1 VTVHAEIIENLKGN
15 DAMKTFIWKSLLLA
29 AIATT
34 LVSTVP
40 GYGANSAN
48 DPVSGLPLFPG
59 LHPQNEPIDLTA
71 CRKQGQGNQYFPG
84 GTVAANIDWYKA
96 HLPGFQ
102 LYHAMWDDRS
112 QDTFWS
118 PDGTKGVNITGT
130 PKSDRAFSVMYLQM
144 KSGLTDHER
153 AAFSPSNPTCK

>member
-1 VTVHAEIIENLKGN
+1 
-15 DAMKTFIWKSLLLA
+15 MKTFISIV
-29 AIATT
+29 AIAMT
-34 LVSTVP
+34 LASIVP
-40 GYGANSAN
+40 AHGANPAN
-48 DPVSGLPLFPG
+48 DPVSGLLLFPG

-71 CRKQGQGNQYFPG
+71 CRKQGQGNQYFLRD
-84 GTVAANIDWYKA
+84 TVAASIDWYKA
-96 HLPGFQ
+96 HLPGFR
-102 LYHAMWDDRS
+102 LYHAAWDDRS

-153 AAFSPSNPTCK
+153 AAFNPSNPTCK